1 MKRFNALLLLFLL
14 PAFLLATELT
24 DKLNKIKSV
33 NSVTPLESAIFPEK
47 YTVMF
52 TQPLDYKN
60 PKAGTFSH
68 RVILMHRG
76 FDRPT
81 VIITEGYGAHYATH
95 PKYEEEIA
103 RHLNANIVF
112 VEHRYFLE
120 STPNPCNWDYLTVE
134 NAANDLHDIRTLLA
148 SIYPKKWL
156 ATGISKGGST
166 TMYYRA
172 YFPDDVAVS
181 APYVGPMNTGVQ
193 DGRHEIFL
201 RQNAG
206 TPLQRKAIEEFQIEM
221 LKRKSRMMP
230 LFDKFVEEHNY
241 RFKVD
246 NKIIYDYVVLE
257 FSFSLW
263 QWGKPVHKIPSLKA
277 SDEELFEYLMKEV
290 DPEYFLHPDLND
302 TLSFYV
308 QAAKE
313 LGYYGYDIMPFTEWL
328 DVKSTKNYMSELF
341 LPKELENVQYD
352 GTANIRTLNF
362 LKNNDVPMIFIY
374 GECDPWS
381 ATGICQWLDFSTKKN
396 MHLFVD
402 PDGSHASRIGTL
414 PPTMRDEAWSI
425 IDEWMK

>member
-1 MKRFNALLLLFLL
+1 MKRILVSWLLLI
-14 PAFLLATELT
+14 PAIMFASELT
-24 DKLNKIKSV
+24 DRLAKIKTV
-33 NSVTPLESAIFPEK
+33 ASVTPLESAIFPEK

-52 TQPLDYKN
+52 TQPLDWHN

-68 RVILMHRG
+68 RVVLMHRG

-81 VIITEGYGAHYATH
+81 VIITEGYGAAYATN

-120 STPNPCNWDYLTVE
+120 SKPEPCNWDYLTVE
-134 NAANDLHDIRTLLA
+134 NSMYDLHDIRTLLGA
-148 SIYPKKWL
+148 LYPKKWL

-166 TMYYRA
+166 TMYYRTW
-172 YFPDDVAVS
+172 FPNDVDVS
-181 APYVGPMNTGVQ
+181 VPYVGPINTGVQ

-201 RQNAG
+201 RTMAG
-206 TPLQRKAIEEFQIEM
+206 TALQRKAIQDFQIEV
-221 LKRKSRMMP
+221 LKRKDRMMP
-230 LFDKFVEEHNY
+230 LFDAFVKEKGYE
-241 RFKVD
+241 FKVD
-246 NKIIYDYVVLE
+246 NRIIFDYTVLE
-257 FSFSLW
+257 YSFSLW
-263 QWGKPVHKIPSLKA
+263 QWGDSVHKIPSLQG
-277 SDEELFEYLMKEV
+277 SDEELFSYLMAAC
-290 DPEYFLHPDLND
+290 DPGYFRVPEQNP

-313 LGYYGYDIMPFTEWL
+313 LGYYGYDILPFTQWL

-352 GTANIRTLNF
+352 GTANTKTLNY
-362 LKNNDVPMIFIY
+362 LKENDVPMIFVY
-374 GECDPWS
+374 GESDPWS
-381 ATGICQWLDFSTKKN
+381 ATGIGTWLDFSTKKN

-402 PDGSHASRIGTL
+402 PCGSHKARIGTL
-414 PPTMRDEAWSI
+414 PPTLKQQAWQL